1 MTHHHIMP
9 SGTLYALAEEV
20 FNVARDRGFDA
31 ADWDSNF
38 PAKLLLVITELDE
51 AVQWV
56 EGHGK
61 DPVEVELADTAI
73 RLLNTLH
80 SVWGRDWSAG
90 RVEHRRAPDRMGT
103 FEPLQV
109 TLWPIIR
116 NICGAIECWRRNG
129 TSPINDRKEAMICME
144 LALLET
150 FRAAD
155 RMGIDL
161 LSEIRRKSTKNAMRE
176 KLHGKGRSVG

>member
-1 MTHHHIMP
+1 MQP
-9 SGTLYALAEEV
+9 GTLYEIADNV
-20 FNVARDRGFDA
+20 FRIASEKGFDA
-31 ADWDSNF
+31 PDWETNF

-51 AVQWV
+51 AVQWI

-61 DPVEVELADTAI
+61 DPIGVELADTAI
-73 RLLNTLH
+73 RLLSTLR
-80 SVWGRDWSAG
+80 SIWGRDWSAG
-90 RVEHRRAPDRMGT
+90 RVEYRRVPSRIGT

-109 TLWPIIR
+109 TVWPIIR
-116 NICGAIECWRRNG
+116 NVCGAVECWRRNG
-129 TSPINDRKEAMICME
+129 TAPVNDFKEAMICME

-155 RMGIDL
+155 RLGIDL
-161 LSEIRRKSTKNAMRE
+161 HAEILAKAEKNAARE